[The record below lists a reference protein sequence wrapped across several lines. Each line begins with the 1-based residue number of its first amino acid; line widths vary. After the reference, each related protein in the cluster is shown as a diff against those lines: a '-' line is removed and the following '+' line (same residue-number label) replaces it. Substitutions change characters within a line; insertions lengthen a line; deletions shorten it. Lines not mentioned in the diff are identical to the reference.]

1 MLTTSKTLRS
11 DSDAEP
17 VPASASGSEVESL
30 VSSADT
36 GVESDAEGS
45 LHAAES
51 LAETFPIPDFAGE
64 LVLDDVRAA
73 RGAYVVWSNGYFT
86 LTDNPS
92 WPDVK
97 VTALP
102 RWTRPGFF
110 GNTQKSKTVV
120 PGHFGESRQSPCRAY
135 AVCRAW
141 SIWRASQGDFLTGS
155 TSRRR
160 TFAQELE
167 LLRAELHALGHG
179 GRTGNALADEMIA
192 GWVPDAFPAP

>member
-1 MLTTSKTLRS
+1 M
-11 DSDAEP
+11 
-17 VPASASGSEVESL
+17 
-30 VSSADT
+30 
-36 GVESDAEGS
+36 
-45 LHAAES
+45 HAAGP
-51 LAETFPIPDFAGE
+51 AAATFPIPDFAEE
-64 LVLDDVRAA
+64 LGHDDVRAT

-102 RWTRPGFF
+102 RWTRPELL

-120 PGHFGESRQSPCRAY
+120 PAHFGESRESPYRAY

-160 TFAQELE
+160 TFAQELQ

-179 GRTGNALADEMIA
+179 GRTGDALADEMIA